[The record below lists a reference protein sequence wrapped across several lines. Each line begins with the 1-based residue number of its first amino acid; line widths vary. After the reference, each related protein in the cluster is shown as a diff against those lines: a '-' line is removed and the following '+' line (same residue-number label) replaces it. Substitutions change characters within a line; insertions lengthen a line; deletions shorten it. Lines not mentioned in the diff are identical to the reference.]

1 HRDHG
6 AHGEKNKYRLNVLYS
21 SELAKTHDLA
31 AQLVEAR
38 QTAAPWACDASVY
51 TAERTADTGVL
62 LVGDAASFIEPL
74 SSAGVKKALTSA
86 WRAAVV
92 VNTCLSKPEMAGAAL
107 DYFSDREHAIYTEC
121 RRRSAAFFRE
131 AAVAHGDPFWSAR
144 ADALSQDID
153 ER

>member
-21 SELAKTHDLA
+21 AELAKTHDLA

-62 LVGDAASFIEPL
+62 LVGDAASFIELL

-92 VNTCLSKPEMAGAAL
+92 ANTCLSKPEMAGAAM
-107 DYFSDREHAIYTEC
+107 DFYDGREREVYEDC
-121 RRRSAAFFRE
+121 RRLSNAFFRE
-131 AAVAHGDPFWSAR
+131 AAAAYDDPFWSAR
-144 ADALSQDID
+144 S
-153 ER
+153 